1 MRELG
6 SLNPKRSNVN
16 RTIVLIAVVTGWLSD
31 GFERLNG
38 THRVLWNAADIRRTG
53 GRHMRM
59 YTGGEGFGYVGYH
72 FHNYFPSIEVLRKKY
87 KTYWHPVN
95 DALDIQLGNIH
106 EDAALM
112 LYCGLGQPE
121 KSANT
126 TYPLETNGIESL
138 KGPLPLA
145 FRVEG
150 YVGARMKVL
159 RAILQVDEKKY
170 LSVIS

>member
-1 MRELG
+1 LIMHRFCCGSNSPSCSHTIPLLYSYMGRKVNMRELG

-59 YTGGEGFGYVGYH
+59 YTGGEGFRYVGYH

-87 KTYWHPVN
+87 KTYWHLVN
-95 DALDIQLGNIH
+95 DALDIQLGNIMKMQRRCCIAVLVSRRRVLIQH
-106 EDAALM
+106 ILWRR
-112 LYCGLGQPE
+112 
-121 KSANT
+121 T
-126 TYPLETNGIESL
+126 T
-138 KGPLPLA
+138 
-145 FRVEG
+145 
-150 YVGARMKVL
+150 
-159 RAILQVDEKKY
+159 
-170 LSVIS
+170 

>member
-1 MRELG
+1 MGLRDGMERTEYFGMPLTLG
-6 SLNPKRSNVN
+6 GQVDDTCGCTLEERVSGKLVITFTTTSRQLRCYERST
-16 RTIVLIAVVTGWLSD
+16 RLTGS
-31 GFERLNG
+31 GERCFRCSAG
-38 THRVLWNAADIRRTG
+38 
-53 GRHMRM
+53 
-59 YTGGEGFGYVGYH
+59 
-72 FHNYFPSIEVLRKKY
+72 KY
-87 KTYWHPVN
+87 
-95 DALDIQLGNIH
+95 H
-106 EDAALM
+106 EDAASM